1 MRTKSSPISQFGRC
15 HSPVVT
21 VGHYQWD
28 HVEGGMVQRSA
39 RRLVREYGLQDVPK
53 ETRQDVVRRHH
64 WIRRL
69 RLRQEVDRVW
79 AEAAARGVQ
88 VVVDETLPHSF
99 VLVEV
104 ADEDQT

>member
-1 MRTKSSPISQFGRC
+1 MNTT
-15 HSPVVT
+15 PVFHDKLV
-21 VGHYQWD
+21 QRA
-28 HVEGGMVQRSA
+28 EGGMVQRSA
-39 RRLVREYGLQDVPK
+39 RRLVREYGLQDVPE

-104 ADEDQT
+104 ADEDPTVEI